1 MPPKKAAKPK
11 AKPKTK
17 AKPKQKKAVTIIKD
31 KSVNQKQIVNVN
43 VNTKEKKTRAKPKPK
58 PKPEVD
64 LYDLLQ
70 YRISAPQLQI
80 SSAQSNTP
88 DLQTIKQMIEN
99 HQPTQIQNDINKI
112 AGTNVRDKWAGRF
125 DQHLYDGLDSVS
137 VVDNQPVAPPPNFNI
152 FKTPENSQ
160 VGITNLLKAPSKVSS
175 KISSKAP
182 SLSLA
187 STYSN
192 ATPDVR
198 SKVSSKISSL
208 SLSSTP
214 SLKSSYSGAISDA
227 FSDPTSLIRKHRQE
241 DIKSEHAKQN
251 LEGEFIQARTKKHG
265 VESELVQEE
274 KKKMVKTSNPTCNPH
289 M

>member
-43 VNTKEKKTRAKPKPK
+43 VNTKEKKTRAKPK

-125 DQHLYDGLDSVS
+125 V
-137 VVDNQPVAPPPNFNI
+137 
-152 FKTPENSQ
+152 
-160 VGITNLLKAPSKVSS
+160 
-175 KISSKAP
+175 
-182 SLSLA
+182 
-187 STYSN
+187 
-192 ATPDVR
+192 
-198 SKVSSKISSL
+198 
-208 SLSSTP
+208 
-214 SLKSSYSGAISDA
+214 
-227 FSDPTSLIRKHRQE
+227 
-241 DIKSEHAKQN
+241 
-251 LEGEFIQARTKKHG
+251 
-265 VESELVQEE
+265 
-274 KKKMVKTSNPTCNPH
+274 
-289 M
+289 